1 VSETTSNGND
11 EPLRVLVVAY
21 RRPSAESLPPEVA
34 AHMSMRLIARTE
46 DVEHAVDDFQ
56 PHVALIDTT
65 FPDGEGY
72 TTIERLLV
80 HAPHVPVLALT
91 PSPAP
96 HDQVLLAI
104 RAGAVGYVETDTEP
118 DGVLAAV
125 RAVLAGDTWFPQ
137 DDMRRILT
145 AAADELDTSPAERRS
160 RLTGVILAL
169 VPLTGL
175 IAAMETGFWRRY
187 MGAIGVRPVDL
198 AVDPASR
205 VIDLIVTLL
214 YFLGIFGP
222 LLFVGTWLDMLEDSR
237 WNRGFV
243 ARVLRH
249 RVWAHLL
256 VSLAWILLAALLTV
270 GPDLALIVVSG
281 PVVALSILAKAVGAS
296 DELPRFMRI
305 EGISLPAAIAGTL
318 VFTFAFMG
326 VLAWEV
332 IVVGPDLRT
341 DGEHG
346 YIAPRVLGL
355 NAIPVRAYNVNTGD
369 VSEVLYLG
377 GNADLYV
384 LVDVCDDRRVDYVSV
399 GAHRLV
405 IIDEITCPADAGG

>member
-1 VSETTSNGND
+1 
-11 EPLRVLVVAY
+11 
-21 RRPSAESLPPEVA
+21 
-34 AHMSMRLIARTE
+34 MRLIARTE
-46 DVEHAVDDFQ
+46 DVELAVDSFQ
-56 PHVALIDTT
+56 PHVALIDTR
-65 FPDGEGY
+65 FPEGEAY

-80 HAPHVPVLALT
+80 HAPHVRVLALT

-96 HDQVLLAI
+96 HDHVVLAI
-104 RAGAVGYVETDTEP
+104 RAGAVGFIEADTDP

-125 RAVLAGDTWFPQ
+125 RAVRAGDTWFPQ
-137 DDMRRILT
+137 EDMRRILT
-145 AAADELDTSPAERRS
+145 SAADDLDTSSAERRS
-160 RLTGVILAL
+160 RLSGVILAL

-175 IAAMETGFWRRY
+175 IAAMQTGFWRRY

-198 AVDPASR
+198 AVDPTSR

-256 VSLAWILLAALLTV
+256 LSLAWVLLAALLTL
-270 GPDLALIVVSG
+270 GPDLALIVVLG

-296 DELPRFMRI
+296 DELPRFIRI
-305 EGISLPAAIAGTL
+305 EGISLPVAVAGTL

-332 IVVGPDLRT
+332 IIIGPDLRA

-355 NAIPVRAYNVNTGD
+355 NVIPVEAYNVDSGEVN
-369 VSEVLYLG
+369 EVLYLG

-405 IIDEITCPADAGG
+405 IIDEITCPD